1 MPIDPRIS
9 LGVQPLQLADPLA
22 QYGQMQ
28 NILAAQSQQRAAGTQ
43 QQAAELQMQQSQR
56 QIQQD
61 EDYVAKMAE
70 VIGKNGGPTD
80 MMQAARVMAGN
91 RNAQVSATGI
101 QMLQSLQRLDAAKKA
116 GVYGAVEPK
125 ISPVAPAPGAVGSGT
140 FDTGQP
146 PMLSPREFID
156 QPLPA
161 QASFGVSTL
170 VKPQARA
177 TPSVMAAPPPAPVNQ
192 LAPAPA
198 TPQANVNALRNEY
211 MKLSEFSDLP
221 GVKDRMDLIKAQ
233 LDEANKLYTVGGNL
247 VTGIGK
253 SIFTAPEKVTPTEI
267 KKLTAERDA
276 LPLTDPNR
284 RLYDQAIANL
294 GSTERLAQE
303 RLNFDRNKFAYEK
316 ANPGYTI
323 QQAEDGS
330 VVGVNNRTLQYFPVT
345 LGGTSP
351 PPAAPFAGGGG
362 APGGAGKR
370 GGVVAPTTTPQ
381 PVNQPQGVPLK
392 GKSAGL
398 TESQGNAT
406 AFGLRMQ
413 ESHSTLKDLESKGET
428 STGVIGGTVGGVVGL
443 VPLIGDKLTA
453 GVDNIYNVL
462 PQVMGGYSPEQ
473 QKIMNGRINFITA
486 VLRKESGAAISPG
499 EFVTA
504 EKLYFSRPGDD
515 PSVIKQ
521 KQRARE
527 LAIKAMKI
535 QAGPGAKS
543 IEETTPSTSG
553 ATSASD
559 PLGLF
564 PAKKP

>member
-1 MPIDPRIS
+1 MALNFGI
-9 LGVQPLQLADPLA
+9 LQPVNIGGQIMAGRQEAQRNQLAQQQLQTGAMQQEKAQMEMADFRAKQAGLDKFLEMSQANGKTGSPEELASSFYDFALTQRDPQL
-22 QYGQMQ
+22 
-28 NILAAQSQQRAAGTQ
+28 ILAAQTMR
-43 QQAAELQMQQSQR
+43 QAATERSAYNASR
-56 QIQQD
+56 Q
-61 EDYVAKMAE
+61 
-70 VIGKNGGPTD
+70 P
-80 MMQAARVMAGN
+80 
-91 RNAQVSATGI
+91 
-101 QMLQSLQRLDAAKKA
+101 
-116 GVYGAVEPK
+116 PK
-125 ISPVAPAPGAVGSGT
+125 ISPVGPAVGAMGSGS
-140 FDTGQP
+140 FDMP
-146 PMLSPREFID
+146 PRSEPMFSQSSMANQISPATTTPVR
-156 QPLPA
+156 PTTPV
-161 QASFGVSTL
+161 ASMTAAPMVNQL
-170 VKPQARA
+170 
-177 TPSVMAAPPPAPVNQ
+177 APPPAAAAAPVNQ
-192 LAPAPA
+192 LGVDTRALENRIIDLRTNYPNV
-198 TPQANVNALRNEY
+198 PQAQKEA
-211 MKLSEFSDLP
+211 
-221 GVKDRMDLIKAQ
+221 DRLEKQ

-247 VTGIGK
+247 VTGTGK
-253 SIFTAPEKVTPTEI
+253 SVFTAPEKVTPTEI

-284 RLYDQAIANL
+284 KLYDQAIANL

-330 VVGVNNRTLQYFPVT
+330 VVGVNNQTLQYFPVT

-504 EKLYFSRPGDD
+504 EKLYFPRPGDD

-543 IEETTPSTSG
+543 IEETTPSTTG

-564 PAKKP
+564 NK

>member
-1 MPIDPRIS
+1 MALNFGI
-9 LGVQPLQLADPLA
+9 LQPVNIGGQILAGQQEAQRNQLAQQQLA
-22 QYGQMQ
+22 ANQQQMQ
-28 NILAAQSQQRAAGTQ
+28 TGAMQQEKMQLEMADFKAKQAGLDKFLAMSAANGKTGSPEELASSFYDFALTQRDPQLILTAQTMR
-43 QQAAELQMQQSQR
+43 QAATERSAYNASR
-56 QIQQD
+56 QPP
-61 EDYVAKMAE
+61 
-70 VIGKNGGPTD
+70 N
-80 MMQAARVMAGN
+80 
-91 RNAQVSATGI
+91 
-101 QMLQSLQRLDAAKKA
+101 
-116 GVYGAVEPK
+116 
-125 ISPVAPAPGAVGSGT
+125 ISPVGPAPGALGSGT
-140 FDTGQP
+140 FDP
-146 PMLSPREFID
+146 NAPI
-156 QPLPA
+156 
-161 QASFGVSTL
+161 
-170 VKPQARA
+170 
-177 TPSVMAAPPPAPVNQ
+177 AAPMPTMAQRSATATGTNLPPIGATNQLAPPPVNQ
-192 LAPAPA
+192 LGADTIA
-198 TPQANVNALRNEY
+198 TENRINELRIKYPNVPDAQKEA
-211 MKLSEFSDLP
+211 
-221 GVKDRMDLIKAQ
+221 DRLEKR
-233 LDEANKLYTVGGNL
+233 LEESRKLYTVGGNL
-247 VTGIGK
+247 VTGAGK
-253 SIFTAPEKVTPTEI
+253 PVFTAPEKVTPTEI
-267 KKLTAERDA
+267 KRLTAERDA
-276 LPLTDPNR
+276 LSPTDPNR
-284 RLYDQAIANL
+284 KLYDQAIANL

-303 RLNFDRNKFAYEK
+303 RLNFDRSKFAWEK

-330 VVGVNNRTLQYFPVT
+330 IVGVNNRTLQYFPVT

-351 PPAAPFAGGGG
+351 PPAAPFGGGG
-362 APGGAGKR
+362 APAPSGAGKR
-370 GGVVAPTTTPQ
+370 GGAVAPAAAPIIQ
-381 PVNQPQGVPLK
+381 PRGEPLK

-428 STGVIGGTVGGVVGL
+428 GTGVIGGTVGGVVGL

-504 EKLYFSRPGDD
+504 EKLYFPRPGDD

-527 LAIKAMKI
+527 LAIKAMKV

-543 IEETTPSTSG
+543 IEETTPSASS
-553 ATSASD
+553 TSASD

-564 PAKKP
+564 K

>member
-1 MPIDPRIS
+1 MALDFGI
-9 LGVQPLQLADPLA
+9 LQPVNIGGQIMAGRQEAQRNQLAQQQLQTGAMQQEKAQMEMADFKAKQAGLDKFLEMSQANGKTGSPEELASSFYDFALTQRDPQL
-22 QYGQMQ
+22 
-28 NILAAQSQQRAAGTQ
+28 ILAAQTMR
-43 QQAAELQMQQSQR
+43 QAATERSAYNASR
-56 QIQQD
+56 Q
-61 EDYVAKMAE
+61 
-70 VIGKNGGPTD
+70 P
-80 MMQAARVMAGN
+80 
-91 RNAQVSATGI
+91 
-101 QMLQSLQRLDAAKKA
+101 
-116 GVYGAVEPK
+116 PK
-125 ISPVAPAPGAVGSGT
+125 ISPVGPAAGAMGSGS
-140 FDTGQP
+140 FDMP
-146 PMLSPREFID
+146 PRSEPMFSQSSMANQISPATTTPVR
-156 QPLPA
+156 PTTPV
-161 QASFGVSTL
+161 ASMTAAPMVNQL
-170 VKPQARA
+170 
-177 TPSVMAAPPPAPVNQ
+177 APPPAAAAAPVNQ
-192 LAPAPA
+192 LGVDTRALENRIIDLRTNYPNV
-198 TPQANVNALRNEY
+198 PQAQKEA
-211 MKLSEFSDLP
+211 
-221 GVKDRMDLIKAQ
+221 DRLEKQ

-247 VTGIGK
+247 VTGTGK
-253 SIFTAPEKVTPTEI
+253 SVFTAPEKVTPTEI

-284 RLYDQAIANL
+284 KLYDQAIANL

-303 RLNFDRNKFAYEK
+303 RLNFDRNKFAWEK

-330 VVGVNNRTLQYFPVT
+330 IVGVNNRSLQAFPVNLNAT
-345 LGGTSP
+345 PP

-504 EKLYFSRPGDD
+504 EKLYFPRPGDD

-535 QAGPGAKS
+535 QSGPGAKS
-543 IEETTPSTSG
+543 IEEATPSTLG